1 MMQLNAENLA
11 YGYPQRVIGEDVSFA
26 LSASDVLCVLGPNG
40 SGKTTLFRTLL
51 GLLPTKAGRVLLA
64 GKDLAKWPRAKLAQV
79 LAYVPQAHDGV
90 FAFTVEE
97 IVLMGRTAR
106 VGLFASPSI
115 ADREQAHQ
123 AIAALGLTP
132 LTHNIYTRIS
142 GGERQLTLIAR
153 ALAQGARILVLD
165 EPTAS
170 LDFGNRA
177 RVLEMLARIA
187 ASGIGVLFSTH
198 HPDEA
203 FACAQRVIMLRQGR
217 VIEIGK
223 PEQVITAAHL
233 ESLYGVPV
241 EVMDL
246 PGGRGRACLPVIH
259 R

>member
-1 MMQLNAENLA
+1 
-11 YGYPQRVIGEDVSFA
+11 
-26 LSASDVLCVLGPNG
+26 
-40 SGKTTLFRTLL
+40 
-51 GLLPTKAGRVLLA
+51 
-64 GKDLAKWPRAKLAQV
+64 
-79 LAYVPQAHDGV
+79 
-90 FAFTVEE
+90 
-97 IVLMGRTAR
+97 MGRTAR